1 MKGRGRII
9 LVFSNFIVSSM
20 TFRYTQIKHFRM
32 QLIYENFLFCCGWLA
47 SYWSYFRK
55 KWALHP
61 EKQVKIDGW
70 KCSTVCF
77 SSPVFQIKID
87 EDIS

>member
-1 MKGRGRII
+1 MRI
-9 LVFSNFIVSSM
+9 
-20 TFRYTQIKHFRM
+20 
-32 QLIYENFLFCCGWLA
+32 
-47 SYWSYFRK
+47 SYFVAVGQQAIGVIFEK

-61 EKQVKIDGW
+61 EKQVKIVGW

-77 SSPVFQIKID
+77 PSPVFQIKID